1 MKRKILNVIYIK
13 RIFVHFCLNC
23 KINLCTLCEN
33 SHKEHEITYFEKIMP
48 NKDDIKK
55 KLSELRQTIDI
66 FENNLK
72 EIINIL
78 NKVAQNIE
86 LYYNIN
92 NNIFQNFNNE
102 KRNYESLSNLINITK
117 DGYAIRDMNEIINED
132 NASMKF
138 NYILNLY
145 KKIYG
150 HNNNILDMNEYSYQ
164 CLNDSSLLSYLYA
177 GTNEVKIQLTLKNNG
192 KSAWPINNTKLIFD
206 ESSDF
211 KADEV
216 ILKPQKSQEQA
227 LYEIIFKGLSTYPP
241 NEYKSKLHF
250 CINGITLGENLVIK
264 FIIKEKIVLGLKKY
278 KKEIFEFRDHFHLL
292 KEDYPDELILKL
304 LKENYFDYELAF
316 SHIFD

>member
-1 MKRKILNVIYIK
+1 MIL
-13 RIFVHFCLNC
+13 
-23 KINLCTLCEN
+23 
-33 SHKEHEITYFEKIMP
+33 
-48 NKDDIKK
+48 KK

-72 EIINIL
+72 EIISIL

-177 GTNEVKIQLTLKNNG
+177 GTNEFKIQLTLKNNG

-211 KADEV
+211 KANEV

-227 LYEIIFKGLSTYPP
+227 LYEIFFKGLSKYPP
-241 NEYKSKLHF
+241 NEYKNYIFVLMV
-250 CINGITLGENLVIK
+250 LLL
-264 FIIKEKIVLGLKKY
+264 EKI
-278 KKEIFEFRDHFHLL
+278 
-292 KEDYPDELILKL
+292 
-304 LKENYFDYELAF
+304 
-316 SHIFD
+316 